1 MSPLVTPI
9 VRELLVNGL
18 LAGAA
23 VRTAKKSSSTAVFY
37 VLAGSLVLLAMVFFA
52 IAGHALLLEN
62 YTGPQAGV
70 ITGALILAI
79 AGITAGTGYAV
90 ANRKKIA
97 RKNPMAEHGM
107 INNIEHTIKG
117 LLDNFEEP
125 VKDNPKMAL
134 LMAALAGFAAGD
146 QLSDR
151 FH

>member
-1 MSPLVTPI
+1 MSPLVTPL

-23 VRTAKKSSSTAVFY
+23 VRTAKKSSSTAIFY
-37 VLAGSLVLLAMVFFA
+37 VLAGSLSLLAMVFFA
-52 IAGHALLLEN
+52 IAGHALLLE
-62 YTGPQAGV
+62 YYAMPVA
-70 ITGALILAI
+70 GALTGLSILVIAI
-79 AGITAGTGYAV
+79 VTAGTGYV
-90 ANRKKIA
+90 VSNRKKIA
-97 RKNPMAEHGM
+97 RKNPLAEHGM

-134 LMAALAGFAAGD
+134 LMAAIAGFAAGD

-151 FH
+151 LH